1 MLTVTEQTASVLTT
15 SLGEMTIGGAS
26 DGVTVE
32 GRFITL
38 LDAYL
43 SLPSPV
49 APADNLVFVGT
60 YPAFTVAVRFSVAVF
75 DSPTYVM
82 CTDYPSAGTM
92 GVNLVVTETQL
103 LVLHYNDPTA
113 QWYLQ
118 YQFSGQGECVC
129 VCVCVCVGL
138 CA

>member
-1 MLTVTEQTASVLTT
+1 
-15 SLGEMTIGGAS
+15 MTIGGAA
-26 DGVTVE
+26 DGVTVQ
-32 GRFITL
+32 GGFITL

-82 CTDYPSAGTM
+82 CTDYPNGGTM

-113 QWYLQ
+113 QWSLQ
-118 YQFSGQGECVC
+118 YQFSGQGE
-129 VCVCVCVGL
+129 
-138 CA
+138 